1 MQNLYPLF
9 ERNRILKKEMLWSMR
24 DYSFGCLSLEYQQYA
39 DGILSGCEVSVR
51 NKVLVIGPGMVKYH
65 GFVSLILEEM
75 TVPYEPSGQMN
86 VLKLRMSES
95 ESPDAVA
102 HQLDL
107 VLDPDITC
115 KENEFEV
122 CRFCLREGA
131 SLRTDYTDFD
141 DMRTR
146 YDTVNLIDA
155 GWAGIEAA
163 TLSPA
168 ITRYYAKMILQEESS
183 ELQDVTFAW
192 LCFNSHTTVS
202 KYVVEDYLGRVCP
215 QLKLH
220 GGENSELYNALVLRL
235 EEIRRGEKKI
245 GKKDDRKRRIVLE

>member
-51 NKVLVIGPGMVKYH
+51 DKVLVIGPGMVKYH

-75 TVPYEPSGQMN
+75 TVPYEPSGQIN

-95 ESPDAVA
+95 ESHDAVA

-122 CRFCLREGA
+122 
-131 SLRTDYTDFD
+131 
-141 DMRTR
+141 
-146 YDTVNLIDA
+146 
-155 GWAGIEAA
+155 
-163 TLSPA
+163 
-168 ITRYYAKMILQEESS
+168 
-183 ELQDVTFAW
+183 
-192 LCFNSHTTVS
+192 
-202 KYVVEDYLGRVCP
+202 
-215 QLKLH
+215 
-220 GGENSELYNALVLRL
+220 
-235 EEIRRGEKKI
+235 
-245 GKKDDRKRRIVLE
+245 